1 MADLRTDH
9 GPNPY
14 VLDIEDVTKENE
26 AFRDTLW
33 TGQYL
38 QMTVM
43 AIPAGGEFGAEV
55 HEDHDQFLRL
65 EAGKGRIMIGDSED
79 NLDIDQEVEDD
90 FAIFVPAGKWHN
102 FVNEGTETVKLYS
115 IYAAPDHRPGTYHE
129 TKEDADND
137 PHEH

>member
-38 QMTVM
+38 QMLSL
-43 AIPAGGEFGAEV
+43 I
-55 HEDHDQFLRL
+55 H
-65 EAGKGRIMIGDSED
+65 I
-79 NLDIDQEVEDD
+79 
-90 FAIFVPAGKWHN
+90 
-102 FVNEGTETVKLYS
+102 
-115 IYAAPDHRPGTYHE
+115 
-129 TKEDADND
+129 
-137 PHEH
+137 